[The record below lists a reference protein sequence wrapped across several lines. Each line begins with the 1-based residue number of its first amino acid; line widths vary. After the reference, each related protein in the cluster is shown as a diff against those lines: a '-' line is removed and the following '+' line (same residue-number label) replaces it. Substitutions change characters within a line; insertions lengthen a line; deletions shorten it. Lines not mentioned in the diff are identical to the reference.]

1 MELPLFHYL
10 CPSSPARPG
19 ISLGIEELS
28 FPNDMK
34 ILIDNGHGIQT
45 KGKRSPDGTLLEYA
59 YTRELA
65 RQIVATLKA
74 RGYDSELLVPE
85 DDDIPLEER
94 VRRIN
99 KICLT
104 YEPSCPAHRHG
115 RLRPAIS
122 PSSPAPTGDLLPNV
136 ILISIHVNAAGDGTK
151 WMNATGWS
159 CYTCKGQTES
169 DLLAN
174 CLYKAAEQILENQVI
189 RTDYARDGD
198 PDWEEN
204 FYILRHSLCSAVLT
218 ENFFMDSRS
227 DLEYLQSRAG
237 KQAIVDTHVEGITEY
252 FELNKTMP
260 LDL

>member
-1 MELPLFHYL
+1 
-10 CPSSPARPG
+10 
-19 ISLGIEELS
+19 
-28 FPNDMK
+28 MK

-65 RQIVATLKA
+65 RQIVTTLKA

-85 DDDIPLEER
+85 DDDIPLSER
-94 VRRIN
+94 VRRVN
-99 KICLT
+99 EICLT
-104 YEPSCPAHRHG
+104 YKLSCPA
-115 RLRPAIS
+115 
-122 PSSPAPTGDLLPNV
+122 PTEHPNV
-136 ILISIHVNAAGDGTK
+136 ILISLHLNAAGDGTK

-169 DLLAN
+169 DRLAD

-204 FYILRHSLCSAVLT
+204 FYILRHTLCPAVLT
-218 ENFFMDSRS
+218 ENFFMDKLS
-227 DLEYLQSRAG
+227 DRDYLQSEVG
-237 KQAIVDTHVEGITEY
+237 KQAIVDTHVEGIAEY
-252 FELNKTMP
+252 LSW
-260 LDL
+260 LQSI